1 MEDPFAKLYTR
12 HLPNTVLRK
21 DFFMKTNRKR
31 KLFWGLGFLMAFL
44 LWTLAVSLIDVKPIG
59 PRGSSVG
66 FATVNGAFH
75 AYTGVHFALYTLTDW
90 LGLAPILTA
99 LCFGALGLLQWIKR
113 KRLSRVDRS
122 LLVLGGFYV
131 AVAAAFLFF
140 EAVVINC
147 RPVLIDGVLEASYPS
162 STTLL
167 VTCIMPTAMLQLRT
181 RMKKNAIRG
190 AVLSFLAVFS
200 AGMVVLR
207 LLAGVHWLT
216 DIVGGVLLS
225 AGLVFLYAYFAD
237 GADGLRS
244 ISNRQ

>member
-1 MEDPFAKLYTR
+1 
-12 HLPNTVLRK
+12 
-21 DFFMKTNRKR
+21 MKTNRKR
-31 KLFWGLGFLMAFL
+31 KLFWGLGFLTAFL

-122 LLVLGGFYV
+122 LLVLGGFY
-131 AVAAAFLFF
+131 
-140 EAVVINC
+140 AVVIAVYLLFEELVINF
-147 RPVLIDGVLEASYPS
+147 RPVLIDGFLEASYPS
-162 STTLL
+162 STTVL
-167 VTCIMPTAMLQLRT
+167 VLCVMPTAMMQLQKRLQNRV
-181 RMKKNAIRG
+181 IRRCI
-190 AVLSFLAVFS
+190 LSTVAVFS
-200 AGMVVLR
+200 AFMVVGR
-207 LLAGVHWLT
+207 LLSGVHWLT

-237 GADGLRS
+237 GVDGLRS
-244 ISNRQ
+244 IVNRQ